1 MEELFV
7 TKFGKILAAIA
18 VLVIG
23 AFTLVS
29 CGSYN
34 FYSDWKNAGADI
46 EKENIYEAITLDNA
60 KQKLDNDE
68 TFVLLLGTS
77 EASGAA
83 RTITNLQSQADY
95 FGFDKKLY
103 FVDSTNYLSKTAD
116 RKNLNQTLGIYDASQ
131 ISNNIVIVCY
141 NSGDIIMDT
150 SKKTTDSSLENFVT
164 DSSIDYY
171 KIASYLFNDFIF
183 E

>member
-1 MEELFV
+1 M

-46 EKENIYEAITLDNA
+46 EKENIYEAI
-60 KQKLDNDE
+60 
-68 TFVLLLGTS
+68 VLLLGTS

-103 FVDSTNYLSKTAD
+103 FVDCTIYLSKTAD